1 MELYLVRHA
10 QTELNL
16 EKRIAG
22 SRIDTLLTQK
32 GIQQTKKISERLKG
46 ENFDLILSSP
56 LTRTR
61 QTLKIILENQVE
73 HNLQFDEG
81 LIERDWGSL
90 SGEFHKNVDFENLA
104 VDTEKIEDFEKRI
117 ISTLEKYYNQNKDSK
132 VLVVTHSGVI
142 RTVLNKFFPGSNLIV
157 PNVSL
162 TVFKFCINGNHSLM
176 LEPCD
181 SHLN

>member
-16 EKRIAG
+16 EKRMAG
-22 SRIDTLLTQK
+22 SRIDTLLTEK
-32 GIQQTKKISERLKG
+32 GIEQTKKISERLKD
-46 ENFDLILSSP
+46 ENFDLILCSP

-61 QTLKIILENQVE
+61 QTLKIILENQIE
-73 HNLQFDEG
+73 NNLQFDDG
-81 LIERDWGSL
+81 LMERDWGSL

-104 VDTEKIEDFEKRI
+104 DDTEKIEDFEKRVF
-117 ISTLEKYYNQNKDSK
+117 STLEKYYDKNKNSK

-142 RTVLNKFFPGSNLIV
+142 RAVLNKFFPRSNLIV

-162 TVFKFCINGNHSLM
+162 TVFKFCIDGNHKLI

>member
-22 SRIDTLLTQK
+22 SRIDTLLTEE
-32 GIQQTKKISERLKG
+32 GINQTKKISERLKD
-46 ENFDLILSSP
+46 ENFDLILCSP

-61 QTLKIILENQVE
+61 QTLKIILENQIKN
-73 HNLQFDEG
+73 NLQFEEG
-81 LIERDWGSL
+81 LMERDWGSL
-90 SGEFHKNVDFENLA
+90 TGELHKDVDFDNLA

-117 ISTLEKYYNQNKDSK
+117 ISTLEKYYDKNKDSK

-142 RTVLNKFFPGSNLIV
+142 RTILNKFFPGANLIV
-157 PNVSL
+157 KNVSL
-162 TVFKFCINGNHSLM
+162 TVFKFCIDGNHKLL

-181 SHLN
+181 VHLN